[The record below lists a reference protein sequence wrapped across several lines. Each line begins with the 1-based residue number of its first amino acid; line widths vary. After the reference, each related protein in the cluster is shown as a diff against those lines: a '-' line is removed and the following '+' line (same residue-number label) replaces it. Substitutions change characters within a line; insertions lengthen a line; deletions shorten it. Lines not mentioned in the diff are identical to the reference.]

1 MDDKALYLFI
11 KCRLLESKTSETKC
25 AEMINVNQQNFNR
38 RLRAGTLRA
47 LELVNLL
54 NAMGYRVYAERAGEK
69 VEIK

>member
-1 MDDKALYLFI
+1 MEQKDLYLFI
-11 KCRLLESKTSETKC
+11 KCRLLESGTSETAIAKTLS
-25 AEMINVNQQNFNR
+25 IGQQNFNK

-54 NAMGYRVYAERAGEK
+54 NALGYRVYAERDGEK